1 MTRRRWIADDWDD
14 TSASLKGEQAAH
26 LIRVLRAQTGMECD
40 MVAGDRVWRAVIS
53 GISGDAVRFALLS
66 EVEAE
71 PALRVTLLLS
81 VFKFDRME
89 WVIEK
94 ATELGAERFI
104 PLTARRSE
112 KHLVQAAA
120 ARVERWRRVAREA
133 AKQSRRSDV
142 PVVED
147 PVSLKAAVRMRPA
160 PPGLSSAPGG
170 TGAFAYLVCRDAI
183 GATETHCGKTGSLF
197 CSGARR
203 RMDRGGRSSLRGGKL
218 AAGKFGSENPARRD
232 GRHHRHGR
240 GRCDACLKLRCRGNC
255 GCFRPVLDA
264 GAGNCRSPST
274 SLGAGSRLSGRR
286 L

>member
-14 TSASLKGEQAAH
+14 HSASLKGEQAAH

-53 GISGDAVRFALLS
+53 GVSGDAVRFTLVS

-71 PALRVTLLLS
+71 PALPVTLLLS

-104 PLTARRSE
+104 PMTARRSE
-112 KHLVQAAA
+112 KHLVQAAP
-120 ARVERWRRVAREA
+120 ARLERWRRVAREA

-147 PVSLKAAVRMRPA
+147 VVSLKSATRIQA
-160 PPGLSSAPGG
+160 PQPGLSLLLAEQERTTTLYAAMQAALQQPTMEKPAVNLAVGPEGG
-170 TGAFAYLVCRDAI
+170 WTAEEEALFGAEGWQAV
-183 GATETHCGKTGSLF
+183 
-197 CSGARR
+197 
-203 RMDRGGRSSLRGGKL
+203 
-218 AAGKFGSENPARRD
+218 
-232 GRHHRHGR
+232 
-240 GRCDACLKLRCRGNC
+240 
-255 GCFRPVLDA
+255 
-264 GAGNCRSPST
+264 
-274 SLGAGSRLSGRR
+274 SLGPRILRAETAGITAMAVIAAMLG
-286 L
+286 

>member
-14 TSASLKGEQAAH
+14 RSASLKGEQAAH

-53 GISGDAVRFALLS
+53 GVTGDAVRFTLVS

-71 PALRVTLLLS
+71 PALPVTLLLS

-89 WVIEK
+89 WIIEK

-104 PLTARRSE
+104 PMTARRSE
-112 KHLVQAAA
+112 KHLVQAAP

-147 PVSLKAAVRMRPA
+147 VVLLKSAARVWA
-160 PPGLSSAPGG
+160 AHPGLSLLLAEQERTTTLYAAMQTALRQRTMEKPAVNLAVGPEGG
-170 TGAFAYLVCRDAI
+170 WTAEEEALFGAEGWQAV
-183 GATETHCGKTGSLF
+183 
-197 CSGARR
+197 
-203 RMDRGGRSSLRGGKL
+203 
-218 AAGKFGSENPARRD
+218 
-232 GRHHRHGR
+232 
-240 GRCDACLKLRCRGNC
+240 
-255 GCFRPVLDA
+255 
-264 GAGNCRSPST
+264 
-274 SLGAGSRLSGRR
+274 SLGPRILRAETAGITAMAVIAAMLG
-286 L
+286 

>member
-14 TSASLKGEQAAH
+14 RSASLKGEQAAH

-53 GISGDAVRFALLS
+53 GVSGDAVRFTLLS

-71 PALRVTLLLS
+71 PALPVTLLLS

-89 WVIEK
+89 WIIEK

-104 PLTARRSE
+104 PMTARRSE
-112 KHLVQAAA
+112 KHLAQAAP

-147 PVSLKAAVRMRPA
+147 VVSLKSAVRIKPA
-160 PPGLSSAPGG
+160 QPGLR
-170 TGAFAYLVCRDAI
+170 L
-183 GATETHCGKTGSLF
+183 L
-197 CSGARR
+197 
-203 RMDRGGRSSLRGGKL
+203 L
-218 AAGKFGSENPARRD
+218 AEQERTTTLYAAMQAALQQPTVENPAIILAV
-232 GRHHRHGR
+232 GPEG
-240 GRCDACLKLRCRGNC
+240 GWTAEEEAL
-255 GCFRPVLDA
+255 FASESWQSV
-264 GAGNCRSPST
+264 
-274 SLGAGSRLSGRR
+274 SLGPRILRAETAGITAMAVVAAMLT
-286 L
+286 